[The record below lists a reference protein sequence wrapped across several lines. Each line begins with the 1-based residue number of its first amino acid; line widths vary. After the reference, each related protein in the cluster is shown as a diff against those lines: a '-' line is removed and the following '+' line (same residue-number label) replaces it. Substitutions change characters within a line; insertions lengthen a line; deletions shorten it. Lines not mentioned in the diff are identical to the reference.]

1 MHKILTKFNNLL
13 KWNQLNFKQFL
24 PNKVMLNRGL
34 QFKSKHG
41 DIKNQ
46 THNY

>member
-24 PNKVMLNRGL
+24 PKVMLNRGL